1 MMTEQELLAIIEAE
15 EKRALGY
22 GDGELSAE
30 REQALKYYNGDLYG
44 NEQEGRSSIV
54 TREVADTVE
63 WILPTLLDIFTASDK
78 AVEFQPEKPNDEEA
92 TKQATDTCNYVFYK
106 QNNGFVALYS
116 FFKDALIQKNGYV
129 KVYYEKGE
137 KARKETYRGLTQG
150 QFMQLLGQPNIEVKA
165 HSEYPD
171 PSVPPMA
178 PMAMAVGGAMGQP
191 PQVSMLHDVI
201 VEVTQQ
207 YGKVC
212 VDPVPPEEMLISVDL
227 GQVDLQK
234 ATFVAHRCQKT
245 LSDLADMGYDTDE
258 LSAGGDDDNVVESS
272 GEWLERRQ
280 YDEEQTY
287 SQAESAVM
295 DPTMRKVWVTEAY
308 IRADYDGDG
317 IAELRKVMKCGRVVL
332 ENEETDV
339 IPFAAI
345 TPVIMT
351 HRHIGKSVAD
361 LIMDLQLI
369 KSTLM
374 RQVLDNIYFTNSPRQ
389 AVLSNSQGVPQANL
403 DDLLTVR
410 PGGVVREYVPNAV
423 RPLTVPFMGQYG
435 LQVMEYID
443 TVGAKRTGV
452 TENLAGLDSD
462 SLNKT
467 ARGAT
472 ITQNNAMMRIKLIA
486 RIFAETGVKAMFK
499 LILHCL
505 ATHQDKAM
513 IVRLTDKF
521 VEVDPRGWDTSWD
534 MTVNVGLGTG
544 NKDQQLGHLQ
554 AITQAQIAFMQAG
567 LPIVNPKNIY
577 NVQARIV
584 ENAGFKSVEE
594 FWTDPEQQQQQPQ
607 QPPQP
612 DPRMIQMQQEQ
623 QFKQQQAQ
631 ADMQIEQA
639 KMQQQAQADERR
651 MQLDVAKSQAQMQL
665 EREKAEQDFAIEQA
679 RMQLEVEKTKAQI
692 MLEQLKAKAGIA
704 LQREK
709 AQGDLSLRS
718 GIAEMQARQMQEQP
732 EKEDDEDEDR
742 LAEALEGITKS
753 FESVAAALSRPK
765 KLIRGADGRAEG
777 IE

>member
-1 MMTEQELLAIIEAE
+1 MSPSNKNQMTDQELLAIIEAE

-44 NEQEGRSSIV
+44 NEQEGRSAIV

-106 QNNGFVALYS
+106 QNNGFVTMYS

-137 KARKETYRGLTQG
+137 KARKETYQGLTQG
-150 QFMQLLGQPNIEVKA
+150 QLMQLLGQPNIEVKA
-165 HSEYPD
+165 HTEYPD
-171 PSVPPMA
+171 PSA
-178 PMAMAVGGAMGQP
+178 PQIAQMSMSVGMAMGQP
-191 PQVSMLHDVI
+191 PQAPMLHDVI
-201 VEVTQQ
+201 VEVTQA

-245 LSDLADMGYDTDE
+245 LSDLADMGYDTEE

-287 SQAESAVM
+287 TRAESSVM
-295 DPTMRKVWVTEAY
+295 DPSMRKVWVTEAY
-308 IRADYDGDG
+308 IRADFDGDG
-317 IAELRKVMKCGRVVL
+317 IAELRKVMKSGKVIL

-389 AVLSNSQGVPQANL
+389 AVLSNAQGVPQANL

-443 TVGAKRTGV
+443 TVSAKRTGV
-452 TENLAGLDSD
+452 TDNLAGVDSD
-462 SLNKT
+462 ALNKT

-544 NKDQQLGHLQ
+544 NKDQQLMHLQ
-554 AITQAQIAFMQAG
+554 TITQAQMAFLQAG
-567 LPIVNPKNIY
+567 LPIVNPKNLY

-594 FWTDPEQQQQQPQ
+594 FWTDPEDQQQQQPQ
-607 QPPQP
+607 QQQP
-612 DPRMIQMQQEQ
+612 DPQMIAMQQEQ
-623 QFKQQQAQ
+623 QAKQQAAQ
-631 ADMQIEQA
+631 ADMQLKQQA
-639 KMQQQAQADERR
+639 AQADQQLKQQQAAADAALDRWKAERQAE
-651 MQLDVAKSQAQMQL
+651 L
-665 EREKAEQDFAIEQA
+665 ERYKA
-679 RMQLEVEKTKAQI
+679 T
-692 MLEQLKAKAGIA
+692 LKADLDRQLGVSKAMNYA
-704 LQREK
+704 NP
-709 AQGDLSLRS
+709 S
-718 GIAEMQARQMQEQP
+718 
-732 EKEDDEDEDR
+732 
-742 LAEALEGITKS
+742 
-753 FESVAAALSRPK
+753 
-765 KLIRGADGRAEG
+765 
-777 IE
+777 

>member
-1 MMTEQELLAIIEAE
+1 MSSSNNKQMTDAELLSIIEAE

-22 GDGELSAE
+22 GDGELSAD
-30 REQALKYYNGDLYG
+30 REQALKYYNGELYG
-44 NEQEGRSSIV
+44 NEQEGRSAIV

-78 AVEFQPEKPNDEEA
+78 AVEFQPEKPNDEES

-106 QNNGFVALYS
+106 QNNGFVTLYS

-129 KVYYEKGE
+129 KVYYEKGQ
-137 KARKETYRGLTQG
+137 KKRKETYRGLSDG
-150 QFMQLLGQPNIEVKA
+150 QMQQLLSQENVEVKA
-165 HSEYPD
+165 HSAYPD
-171 PSVPPMA
+171 PSAPQMA
-178 PMAMAVGGAMGQP
+178 PMPMAVGSAMGQP
-191 PQVSMLHDVI
+191 PQVPMLHDVI
-201 VEVTQQ
+201 IEVSQE
-207 YGKVC
+207 YGQTRC
-212 VDPVPPEEMLISVDL
+212 IPIPPEEMLISVDH
-227 GQVDLQK
+227 GEVDLQN
-234 ATFVAHRCQKT
+234 APFVAHRCQKT
-245 LSDLADMGYDTDE
+245 LSDLTDMGYDTAE
-258 LSAGGDDDNVVESS
+258 LEAGGDDDNAVESS

-287 SQAESAVM
+287 TQAEAAVM
-295 DPTMRKVWVTEAY
+295 DRSMRKIWVTEAY
-308 IRADYDGDG
+308 IRADFDGDG
-317 IAELRKVMKCGRVVL
+317 IAELRKVMKSGRVIL

-374 RQVLDNIYFTNSPRQ
+374 RQVLDNIYFTNSPRN
-389 AVLSNSQGVPQANL
+389 AVLSTPQGVPQANL

-443 TVGAKRTGV
+443 TVSAKRTGV
-452 TENLAGLDSD
+452 TDNLAGLDSD

-486 RIFAETGVKAMFK
+486 RIFAETGVKALFK

-521 VEVDPRGWDTSWD
+521 VEVDPRAWDTSWD

-544 NKDQQLGHLQ
+544 NKDQQLMHLQ
-554 AITQAQIAFMQAG
+554 TITQAQMAFLQAG
-567 LPIVNPKNIY
+567 LPIVNPKNLY

-607 QPPQP
+607 QQQP
-612 DPRMIQMQQEQ
+612 DPRMIAMQQEQ
-623 QFKQQQAQ
+623 QMKQQQAQ
-631 ADMQIEQA
+631 ADMQMEQA
-639 KMQQQAQADERR
+639 KMQQKASLDQWMAQQQAN
-651 MQLDVAKSQAQMQL
+651 LD
-665 EREKAEQDFAIEQA
+665 RWKAEQDAE
-679 RMQLEVEKTKAQI
+679 LERYKATLKAQSDFRLGAI
-692 MLEQLKAKAGIA
+692 KAS
-704 LQREK
+704 QP
-709 AQGDLSLRS
+709 
-718 GIAEMQARQMQEQP
+718 QATNGP
-732 EKEDDEDEDR
+732 N
-742 LAEALEGITKS
+742 L
-753 FESVAAALSRPK
+753 
-765 KLIRGADGRAEG
+765 
-777 IE
+777 